1 MEMRKQSFIRGAF
14 VLTAAAFFT
23 RALGFINGILL
34 ARMLGKEGI
43 GLLMTAHPLLPL
55 FITLTELGLPA
66 AISKLVSEA
75 ETQNNQARV
84 RKILVVSLTITGVLS
99 VVLTLFAL
107 FASKWIASIFLPDQR
122 AYYAML
128 ALTPIIPLVAIT
140 AVLRGY
146 FRGKQNMNPLAI
158 SDVIETLVQI
168 AFVVGLVHWLL
179 PYGVE
184 YAAAGAMISVVLGEG
199 AGLLYL
205 FVRFTLY
212 RKNKANTATVKAS
225 PLAEGFYPTM
235 RDLLRLG
242 LPLTGSG
249 FVHSLYRA
257 FLPMLVTHS
266 LLLSGVAS
274 AAEATKSFGLFT
286 GYVLPLLFLPSFFT
300 QSLSTALIPA
310 ISEASAVSNNR
321 LMHHRMDVAMKIAL
335 FVGIPCT
342 IILYVWAVPLATV
355 LYRAPEAGPLL
366 KLIVP
371 LFFLYYF
378 EAPLHAI
385 LLGLGKASTVMWN
398 LILTNLFQIALIYVL
413 GSALG
418 IEGVAL
424 GFGFGICL
432 LTVLNFLSI
441 SSTIGFYF
449 DFRMVVKATLGAVIM
464 VICGL
469 GAYASM
475 QRYGAAL
482 PMNVLGAVCVSI
494 LAYVMTL
501 RITRVFKEG

>member
-1 MEMRKQSFIRGAF
+1 MEMRKQSFIRGTV
-14 VLTAAAFFT
+14 VLTSAAFFT

-75 ETQNNQARV
+75 ETQNNPARV

-99 VVLTLFAL
+99 VVLTTFAL
-107 FASKWIASIFLPDQR
+107 LASKWIAAVFLPDQR

-146 FRGKQNMNPLAI
+146 FRGKQNMNPLAF
-158 SDVIETLVQI
+158 SDIIETLVQI
-168 AFVVGLVHWLL
+168 GFVIGLVQWLL

-184 YAAAGAMISVVLGEG
+184 YATAGAMISVVIGEG

-205 FVRFTLY
+205 FLRFSWY
-212 RKNKANTATVKAS
+212 RKTKSGTVPPRVQSDEK
-225 PLAEGFYPTM
+225 FYPTM
-235 RDLLRLG
+235 RDLLHLG

-249 FVHSLYRA
+249 FVHSLFRA

-266 LLLSGVAS
+266 LLLSGVSS
-274 AAEATKSFGLFT
+274 AAEATKSFGLLT

-310 ISEASAVSNNR
+310 ISEASASSNSR
-321 LMHHRMDVAMKIAL
+321 LMHRRMDIAMRIAL
-335 FVGIPCT
+335 FVGVPCT
-342 IILYVWAVPLATV
+342 IILYVWAIPLATV
-355 LYRAPEAGPLL
+355 LYRAPEAGPILRL
-366 KLIVP
+366 MVP

-378 EAPLHAI
+378 EAPMHAI
-385 LLGLGKASTVMWN
+385 LLGLGKSSTVMWN
-398 LILTNLFQIALIYVL
+398 LIITNLFQIAVIFAL
-413 GSALG
+413 GSKFG
-418 IEGVAL
+418 IQGVAL
-424 GFGFGICL
+424 GFAFGICL

-441 SSTIGFYF
+441 SSTIGFYL
-449 DFRMVVKATLGAVIM
+449 DFRMIVKAGIGAAAM
-464 VICGL
+464 TFCGL
-469 GAYASM
+469 GTYAFM
-475 QRYGAAL
+475 QRYGSAL
-482 PMNVLGAVCVSI
+482 PLNVLGAVCVSL

-501 RITRVFKEG
+501 RIARVFREV